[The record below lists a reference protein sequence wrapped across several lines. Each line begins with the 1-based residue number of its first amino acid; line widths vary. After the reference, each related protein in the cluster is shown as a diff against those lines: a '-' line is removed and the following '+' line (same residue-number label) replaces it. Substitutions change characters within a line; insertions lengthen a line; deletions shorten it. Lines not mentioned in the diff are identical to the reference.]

1 MTPKQADQ
9 LMKVVTTLDIPV
21 MCYGLRLNFR
31 QQDGGFEGATRLLQ
45 IAHKVEEL
53 KTICDCGRK
62 ATMNTR
68 WLNGKLVVDGPDVL
82 IDGTSEIEYRS
93 ICPKCFYKYLKR
105 DVKSQK
111 GKY

>member
-1 MTPKQADQ
+1 
-9 LMKVVTTLDIPV
+9 
-21 MCYGLRLNFR
+21 
-31 QQDGGFEGATRLLQ
+31 
-45 IAHKVEEL
+45 
-53 KTICDCGRK
+53 
-62 ATMNTR
+62 MNTR